1 MKILKSG
8 VMIQMARKILVGV
21 DLSKMSESLIAYSHS
36 IAHRLNDEVI
46 YIHVLPRLSSL
57 WRGYEPWIPP
67 QIGDEVK
74 QIAHKKISYWIQK
87 AEDQFKDLPVH
98 EHKILIEEG
107 SPGEVII
114 QKAKEENVSLIIV
127 AYKGHSTMEHILIG
141 STTTTIARHAP
152 CSVLIYRPGFE
163 IM

>member
-1 MKILKSG
+1 MT
-8 VMIQMARKILVGV
+8 RKILVGV
-21 DLSKMSESLIAYSHS
+21 DMSKMSESLIAYSHN
-36 IAHRLNDEVI
+36 IAHRLNDEII
-46 YIHVLPRLSSL
+46 YIHVLPRISSI

-87 AEDQFKDLPVH
+87 AEAQFKDLSPH
-98 EHKILIEEG
+98 EHSILIEEG

-114 QKAKEENVSLIIV
+114 QRAKEEGVSLIIV
-127 AYKGHSTMEHILIG
+127 GHKGHSTIEHILIG

-163 IM
+163 MI

>member
-1 MKILKSG
+1 LT
-8 VMIQMARKILVGV
+8 RKILVGI
-21 DLSKMSESLIAYSHS
+21 DMSKMSESLIAYSHS

-46 YIHVLPRLSSL
+46 YIHVLPRISSI

-74 QIAHKKISYWIQK
+74 PHCSQKDILLDPKGRSAIQRF
-87 AEDQFKDLPVH
+87 APPH
-98 EHKILIEEG
+98 EHGILIEEG

-114 QKAKEENVSLIIV
+114 QKAQEEGISLIIV
-127 AYKGHSTMEHILIG
+127 GFKGHSTIEHILVG

-163 IM
+163 MI

>member
-1 MKILKSG
+1 MT
-8 VMIQMARKILVGV
+8 RKILVGV
-21 DLSKMSESLIAYSHS
+21 DMSKMSESLIAYSHS

-46 YIHVLPRLSSL
+46 YIHVVPRISSI

-67 QIGDEVK
+67 QIGDEAK
-74 QIAHKKISYWIQK
+74 QIARKKISYWIQK
-87 AEDQFKDLPVH
+87 AEAQLEDLPPH
-98 EHKILIEEG
+98 EHRILIEEG

-114 QKAKEENVSLIIV
+114 QRAKEEGVSLIIV
-127 AYKGHSTMEHILIG
+127 GYKGHSTIEHILIG

-163 IM
+163 MI